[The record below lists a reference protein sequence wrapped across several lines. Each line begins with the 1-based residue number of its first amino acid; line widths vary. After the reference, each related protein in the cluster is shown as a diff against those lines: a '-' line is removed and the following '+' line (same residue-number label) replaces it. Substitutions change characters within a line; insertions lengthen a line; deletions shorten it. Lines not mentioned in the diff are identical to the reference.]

1 MGEFLVQFL
10 VFILLFTLLTYFAG
24 RFISRYVQRH
34 ITGRLEAIDQIVN
47 RETVPEAW
55 LRPYRARAARLVA
68 AGATD
73 RQIRA
78 LSGIARKR
86 CLANI
91 QDLIRYAGGFGL
103 SDNETTKRY
112 MLEEL
117 KRQELRWQNEAE
129 WHTLVDLTK
138 PSKSAETTTT
148 PDVDEPAS

>member
-117 KRQELRWQNEAE
+117 KRQGFVGRTRPNG
-129 WHTLVDLTK
+129 TLVDLTK

-148 PDVDEPAS
+148 PDVDEPAL

>member
-1 MGEFLVQFL
+1 MGEFVVQFL
-10 VFILLFTLLTYFAG
+10 VFILLFTLLTYAAG

-47 RETVPEAW
+47 QETVPEAW
-55 LRPYRARAARLVA
+55 LSPYRKRASRLVG
-68 AGATD
+68 AGAND

-112 MLEEL
+112 MLGEL
-117 KRQELRWQNEAE
+117 KRQELRWQDEAD
-129 WHTLVDLTK
+129 WHALVDLTQPPQPAGAK
-138 PSKSAETTTT
+138 AT
-148 PDVDEPAS
+148 PEVDEPAS